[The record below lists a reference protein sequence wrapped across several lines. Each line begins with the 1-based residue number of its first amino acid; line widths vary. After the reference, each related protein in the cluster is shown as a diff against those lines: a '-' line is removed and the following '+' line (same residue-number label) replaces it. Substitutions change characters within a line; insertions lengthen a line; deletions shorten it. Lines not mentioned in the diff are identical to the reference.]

1 MMSGVDCRE
10 VLWGCQA
17 SVHLFYFNI
26 TIACFCI
33 VFYKVLRLS
42 PVCYQRFSVKLF
54 VFLNFVCA
62 LARCYLNYFDAF
74 CVFVGVGWQLLT
86 MQHKFSVTLL

>member
-1 MMSGVDCRE
+1 MMSGVDYRE

-42 PVCYQRFSVKLF
+42 SVCYQRFSVKLF

-62 LARCYLNYFDAF
+62 FVRCYLNYFDAF
-74 CVFVGVGWQLLT
+74 CAFVGVGWQLLT

>member
-1 MMSGVDCRE
+1 MMSGVDYRE

-17 SVHLFYFNI
+17 GVRLFYFNI

-42 PVCYQRFSVKLF
+42 PVCYQQFFVELF
-54 VFLNFVCA
+54 VFLNLVCA
-62 LARCYLNYFDAF
+62 FVRCYLNYFYSF
-74 CVFVGVGWQLLT
+74 FLLGGVGLQ
-86 MQHKFSVTLL
+86 